1 MLKRLDQSQFLI
13 RLLRRASTLLARQR
27 GLPLIVGFVFIAIS
41 FLLDLLLIGSPSALL
56 AVTQTVFQHLGLL
69 IALVGILLSYP
80 LAE

>member
-13 RLLRRASTLLARQR
+13 SFLRRLSTLLARQR
-27 GLPLIVGFVFIAIS
+27 GLPVIVGIVLLVVS
-41 FLLDLLLIGSPSALL
+41 LLLDLILIGSSSPLL
-56 AVTQTVFQHLGLL
+56 AAAQTICHHLGLL